1 VRNPPAPC
9 EEESDR
15 LMFAAA
21 AASS

>member
-15 LMFAAA
+15 LIFAAA